1 MSSIRAR
8 KESGK
13 LFIDF
18 RFKGV
23 RCRELTTLDDTAESR
38 KRLSVLLKKIEA
50 EITLGT
56 FEYRAYFPS
65 SRNAAKF
72 DRPIQGSEEN
82 SQTSSPLQTRG
93 LAIHLDKGI
102 VMPLFKD
109 FTEEWYGENEV
120 RWRRSQRKT
129 VRGTLDKHLIPVFGD
144 KAVDQITK
152 ADILKLRSSLAK
164 VPGRKNKEGLS
175 TTRINHIL
183 TPLRMIMNEAADR
196 FNFST
201 PYVNIKSL
209 KVARTDIDPFTLDQV
224 NLILS
229 TVREDFRDYYI
240 VRFFT
245 GMRTGE
251 IDGLKWKYVDRSR
264 RLIMVRETIVM
275 GEEDETKTEGS
286 RRDISMS
293 EIVFQALQR
302 QHQKTSKLSAFVF
315 CNRDGQPLDNTNV
328 TNRVW
333 YPLLRHLGLNKR
345 RPYQTRHTAAT
356 LWLGAGENPE
366 WIARQLGHTTTE
378 MLFRVY
384 SRYVPNLTRQDGSAF
399 ERLLAASI
407 HLHEKPAHPDTA
419 TTTPAL
425 PESHACASGTVQ
437 A

>member
-23 RCRELTTLDDTAESR
+23 RCRELTALEDTVENR

-56 FEYRAYFPS
+56 FEYLTYFPS
-65 SRNAAKF
+65 SRNATKF
-72 DRPIQGSEEN
+72 NMALPSKILNGQNSSNHEMSSTVTVLNGRSIKPI
-82 SQTSSPLQTRG
+82 
-93 LAIHLDKGI
+93 
-102 VMPLFKD
+102 FKE
-109 FTEEWYGENEV
+109 FANEWYGENEI

-129 VRGTLDKHLIPVFGD
+129 VRGTLDKHLIPAFGD
-144 KAVDQITK
+144 RAVDHITK

-183 TPLRMIMNEAADR
+183 TPLRMILNEAADR
-196 FNFST
+196 FHFST
-201 PYVNIKSL
+201 AFVNIKSL
-209 KVARTDIDPFTLDQV
+209 KVGRTDIDPFTMDQV
-224 NLILS
+224 NQILS
-229 TVREDFRDYYI
+229 SVREDFRDYYI

-251 IDGLKWKYVDRSR
+251 IDGLKWKYVDFTR
-264 RLIMVRETIVM
+264 RQIMIRETIVM
-275 GEEDETKTEGS
+275 SQEDETKTDGS
-286 RRDISMS
+286 RRDIAMS
-293 EIVFQALQR
+293 GLVYDALQR
-302 QHQKTSKLSAFVF
+302 QYERTRKLSKFVF
-315 CNRDGQPLDNTNV
+315 CNKEGNPLDNTNI

-333 YPLLRHLGLNKR
+333 YPLLRHLGLAKR

-356 LWLGAGENPE
+356 LWMGAGENPE

-399 ERLLAASI
+399 ERLLASSI
-407 HLHEKPAHPDTA
+407 QSPQSVAIQPKV
-419 TTTPAL
+419 
-425 PESHACASGTVQ
+425 ESILT
-437 A
+437 

>member
-18 RFKGV
+18 RYKNV
-23 RCRELTTLDDTAESR
+23 RCREQTALDDTPENR
-38 KRLSVLLKKIEA
+38 KRLGVLLKKIEA

-56 FEYRAYFPS
+56 FDYRTYFPE
-65 SRNAAKF
+65 SRNALKF
-72 DRPIQGSEEN
+72 DAQPIPVGIGSKSPENLYGGGTEQRVSPARPS
-82 SQTSSPLQTRG
+82 
-93 LAIHLDKGI
+93 
-102 VMPLFKD
+102 FKD
-109 FTEEWYGENEV
+109 FANEWYGENEV

-129 VRGTLDKHLIPVFGD
+129 VRGTLDRHLIPALGE
-144 KAVDQITK
+144 KTVDQITK

-201 PYVNIKSL
+201 PYHNIKSL
-209 KVARTDIDPFTLDQV
+209 KVARTEIAPFTLDEV
-224 NLILS
+224 NRILAA
-229 TVREDFRDYYI
+229 VRSDFTDYYI

-251 IDGLKWKYVDRSR
+251 IDGLKWKYVDFDR
-264 RLIMVRETIVM
+264 RIIMVRETIVM
-275 GEEDETKTEGS
+275 GEDDQTKTDGS
-286 RRDISMS
+286 RRDIVMS
-293 EIVFQALQR
+293 EPVFQAMQR
-302 QHQKTSKLSAFVF
+302 QSAKTAKRSVHVF
-315 CNRDGQPLDNTNV
+315 CNREGQPLDNKNV

-333 YPLLRHLGLNKR
+333 YPLLRHLGLAKR

-384 SRYVPNLTRQDGSAF
+384 SRFVPNLTRQDGSAF
-399 ERLLAASI
+399 ERLLASSI
-407 HLHEKPAHPDTA
+407 QSIAAVGTPD
-419 TTTPAL
+419 TTTPPKKKAAIQKR
-425 PESHACASGTVQ
+425 SQ
-437 A
+437 R

>member
-1 MSSIRAR
+1 M
-8 KESGK
+8 GK
-13 LFIDF
+13 VRVRPETGRLQLDF
-18 RFKGV
+18 GYKGA
-23 RCRELTTLDDTAESR
+23 RCREQTALEDTSENR
-38 KRLSVLLKKIEA
+38 KKVELLLKRIEA

-56 FEYRAYFPS
+56 FNYQTYFPGS
-65 SRNAAKF
+65 KQALKFETAALNASKAA
-72 DRPIQGSEEN
+72 PIASPATSN
-82 SQTSSPLQTRG
+82 S
-93 LAIHLDKGI
+93 AGI
-102 VMPLFKD
+102 TFKD
-109 FTEEWYGENEV
+109 FADEWFGENEV

-129 VRGTLDKHLIPVFGD
+129 VRSTIDKHLIPAFGD
-144 KAVDQITK
+144 RAVDQITK

-183 TPLRMIMNEAADR
+183 TPLRMILNEAADR

-201 PYVNIKSL
+201 PYQNIKSL
-209 KVARTDIDPFTLDQV
+209 KVARTDIDPFTLDEV
-224 NLILS
+224 NRILA
-229 TVREDFRDYYI
+229 TVRPDFTDYYI

-251 IDGLKWKYVDRSR
+251 IDGLKWKYVDFAR
-264 RLIMVRETIVM
+264 RCIMVRETIVM
-275 GEEDETKTEGS
+275 GEDDQTKTDGS
-286 RRDISMS
+286 RRDIVMS
-293 EIVFQALQR
+293 EPVFQAMQR
-302 QHQKTSKLSAFVF
+302 QYQNTGKRSVYVF
-315 CNRDGQPLDNTNV
+315 CNREGLPLDNKNV

-333 YPLLRHLGLNKR
+333 YPLLRHLGLTKR

-399 ERLLAASI
+399 ERLLASSI
-407 HLHEKPAHPDTA
+407 HPIATKSVLEVPGPAKKKTIPKTRNQ
-419 TTTPAL
+419 
-425 PESHACASGTVQ
+425 AS